1 MNRFTVYASRLV
13 RFGRLWAA
21 MTLFVSCSD
30 TVVVQPDLALACTQ
44 TGPTACKVDGMMP
57 PPDGMMP
64 PPDGMMPP
72 PDGMMPTSCTMDADC
87 SGKCPVGAKGCKCA
101 APPMGT
107 GMICMPTCSV
117 TADCPKPPMGTV
129 TCDTTKGVC
138 VRMP

>member
-1 MNRFTVYASRLV
+1 MYGFTVYARRLV
-13 RFGRLWAA
+13 RFGSLWGA
-21 MTLFVSCSD
+21 LILCVSCSD

-64 PPDGMMPP
+64 PPDGMMP
-72 PDGMMPTSCTMDADC
+72 TTCTMDADC

-107 GMICMPTCSV
+107 GMICTPTCTV

-129 TCDTTKGVC
+129 TCDTAKGVC

>member
-1 MNRFTVYASRLV
+1 MNGFTVYARRLV
-13 RFGRLWAA
+13 RFGSLWGA
-21 MTLFVSCSD
+21 LILCVSCSD

-64 PPDGMMPP
+64 PPDGMMP
-72 PDGMMPTSCTMDADC
+72 TTCTMDADC

-107 GMICMPTCSV
+107 GMICTPTCTV

-129 TCDTTKGVC
+129 TCDTAKGVC